1 MITHIHVHMLYILA
15 VVIIQDRCLF
25 LSELPIMRLLF
36 EGDDY
41 LRASSIQRNTVF
53 YEVLSG
59 HKISN

>member
-1 MITHIHVHMLYILA
+1 MITHIHVHMLCILA
-15 VVIIQDRCLF
+15 VAIIQDQCLF
-25 LSELPIMRLLF
+25 LSELPIMWLLF